1 MEILELEK
9 LKKLKNIIMCGYL
22 SDAQVMAL
30 EMKAKAFIFPSYFEG
45 FGLPP
50 LEALSC
56 GGKIIISNSS
66 CLPEIYGNTA
76 WYVDPDKPNVN
87 LDELMKKPVEK
98 PDSILE
104 RFTFM
109 NTARK
114 IHEAISEYLM

>member
-1 MEILELEK
+1 
-9 LKKLKNIIMCGYL
+9 MCGYL
-22 SDAQVMAL
+22 SDAEVMAL

-76 WYVDPDKPNVN
+76 WYIDPDKPNVN
-87 LDELMKKPVEK
+87 LDELMKNPVEK